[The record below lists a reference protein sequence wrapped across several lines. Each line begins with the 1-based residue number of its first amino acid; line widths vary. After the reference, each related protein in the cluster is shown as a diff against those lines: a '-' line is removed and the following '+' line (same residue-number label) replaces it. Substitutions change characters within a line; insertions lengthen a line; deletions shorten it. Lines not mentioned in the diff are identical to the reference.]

1 MSNEEFLCIINSD
14 PDGVRASEDGSYR
27 FQPISVT
34 ERKLDEIF
42 GAEWSWDFQ
51 RESFGRGYVTGKGVL
66 SFRHP
71 VSGQWITRSGTAA
84 ISLTKSIEM
93 DYPKLES
100 AAILNAAKKIGP
112 VFGRNLNRDRDD
124 AEPLPVVQVEASDDL
139 NEELANE
146 MVKISLIKFKEEA
159 EEYIKAPYPFRYNP
173 AIKKMVASKPNKPD

>member
-1 MSNEEFLCIINSD
+1 MTNEGFLKIINAD
-14 PDGVRASEDGSYR
+14 PEGVKTSEDGAYK
-27 FQPISVT
+27 FIPISVI
-34 ERKLDEIF
+34 EGKLDELF
-42 GAEWSWDFQ
+42 YGEWSFSLD
-51 RESFGRGYVTGKGVL
+51 REVIGRFYATGKGSL
-66 SFRHP
+66 SYRHP
-71 VSGQWITRSGTAA
+71 VTGNWITKSGTAA
-84 ISLTKSIEM
+84 VSLTKEITM

-100 AAILNAAKKIGP
+100 QCILNAAKKIGP

-159 EEYIKAPYPFRYNP
+159 EEYIKSPYPFRYNP